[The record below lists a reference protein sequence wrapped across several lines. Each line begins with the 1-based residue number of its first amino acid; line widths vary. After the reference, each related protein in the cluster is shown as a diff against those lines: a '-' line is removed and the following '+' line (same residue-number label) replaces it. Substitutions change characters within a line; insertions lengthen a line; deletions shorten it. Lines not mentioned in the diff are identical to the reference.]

1 MMNLFG
7 RGSRRLLNRRRV
19 RLSLFR
25 RLIQRQPLEGA
36 EQLLHGLAPRRGRRD
51 AAAPPQGWAL
61 RRPRPPQH
69 PLEVNVARRP
79 TFRG

>member
-1 MMNLFG
+1 MSLFG
-7 RGSRRLLNRRRV
+7 RGSRRLLDRI
-19 RLSLFR
+19 RLSLFW

-51 AAAPPQGWAL
+51 AAAPQSWTL
-61 RRPRPPQH
+61 LRPRPPQH

-79 TFRG
+79 AFRG